1 MKRLHALMTAA
12 IVAGSLVAQT
22 LNVQVGQVT
31 YQFPATQAGSM
42 PFSDGTTLTVMGK
55 AFPLAEVTSMFVDET
70 AVTDNQVSIVYN
82 GSSASVSVAGN
93 VAQYVTPT
101 VSGAHVTIAQSNTE
115 AVNGDEITYQL
126 SGTTT
131 NGSLTLSGSYKCTVA
146 LAGVTLTN
154 PSGAAIEITN
164 SKRIQLSAKKNTTN
178 TLADSSNGSQKACI
192 YSKGQLQLQ
201 GNGTLNVVGNTKH
214 AIKSASYIAIK
225 NLTLNITSA
234 VGDGLNCEE
243 YIRMESGTVSISGV
257 SDDGIQCDLGGT
269 SSTGETT
276 NHEDEDSGNIYI
288 SGGSITVN
296 CQYKGIKAQG
306 DLIVTDG
313 NISVTSNGTASSGGP
328 WGSSSSSNPEAIE
341 AKGAITI
348 SGGQVY
354 AKSADDAINSGG
366 NMTIS
371 GGYVYA
377 YASNNDGLDAN
388 GNCYI
393 QGGFVY
399 AIGAKSPEMAIDAN
413 TEQGKKL
420 YITGG
425 TIIAVGNLESGAS
438 ISGGTCKY
446 TSSWNGESW
455 YALYNGGTLVA
466 SFQTPAKSS
475 SGGGRPGPGGGGGSS
490 TQKLVVYTSSTPT
503 LKSSISVSG
512 GTTYFGGATNIGG
525 TVTGGSSVSLSNYSS
540 GGGW

>member
-1 MKRLHALMTAA
+1 M
-12 IVAGSLVAQT
+12 
-22 LNVQVGQVT
+22 
-31 YQFPATQAGSM
+31 
-42 PFSDGTTLTVMGK
+42 
-55 AFPLAEVTSMFVDET
+55 
-70 AVTDNQVSIVYN
+70 
-82 GSSASVSVAGN
+82 
-93 VAQYVTPT
+93 
-101 VSGAHVTIAQSNTE
+101 
-115 AVNGDEITYQL
+115 
-126 SGTTT
+126 
-131 NGSLTLSGSYKCTVA
+131 
-146 LAGVTLTN
+146 
-154 PSGAAIEITN
+154 
-164 SKRIQLSAKKNTTN
+164 
-178 TLADSSNGSQKACI
+178 
-192 YSKGQLQLQ
+192 
-201 GNGTLNVVGNTKH
+201 
-214 AIKSASYIAIK
+214 
-225 NLTLNITSA
+225 
-234 VGDGLNCEE
+234 
-243 YIRMESGTVSISGV
+243 
-257 SDDGIQCDLGGT
+257 
-269 SSTGETT
+269 GETEFQT
-276 NHEDEDSGNIYI
+276 
-288 SGGSITVN
+288 
-296 CQYKGIKAQG
+296 CLGIGVGEAA
-306 DLIVTDG
+306 LIVSDG

-328 WGSSSSSNPEAIE
+328 WGSSSSSSPEAIE

-377 YASNNDGLDAN
+377 YATNNDGLDAN

-466 SFQTPAKSS
+466 AFQTPQKSS
-475 SGGGRPGPGGGGGSS
+475 SGGGRPSPGGGGGSS